1 METAEEPEE
10 RQVVCSACF
19 EVVAESFIHV
29 IPYYNAD
36 VGRYVTT
43 YRCEEC
49 WLPSLEQTR
58 ARLERTEDETE
69 IATAAAFFESHGVF
83 LHEHRRG
90 DPLPVIRK
98 LLVQMI
104 DLLRSGAVR
113 LSIGPLAPA
122 NEAQNFTVEQ
132 DFSAEIEN
140 NEKLAEAAYDAM
152 YEARPHNVKD
162 CFDDARGY
170 LTEAIAIAKRAGLD
184 DEVTRLTARRDHIVN
199 VYNSQFRG
207 IGR

>member
-10 RQVVCSACF
+10 REVVCSACF
-19 EVVAESFIHV
+19 QVVAESFIHA
-29 IPYYNAD
+29 IPYCNAD
-36 VGRYVTT
+36 AGGYVTT

-49 WLPSLEQTR
+49 RLPSLDETR

-69 IATAAAFFESHGVF
+69 IASAAAFFESHGVF
-83 LHEHRRG
+83 LHEYRRG
-90 DPLPVIRK
+90 DPIPVVRK
-98 LLVQMI
+98 LLVQML

-113 LSIGPLAPA
+113 PSIGPLASA
-122 NEAQNFTVEQ
+122 NEAQ
-132 DFSAEIEN
+132 DFSVEIKN
-140 NEKLAEAAYDAM
+140 HEKLAEAAYDAM

-162 CFDDARGY
+162 CFDDAHGY

-199 VYNSQFRG
+199 VYNNQFRG